1 MLLMG
6 DDTEIEDVLLVTF
19 LASIF
24 LIDST
29 VGFVISACVTLIHI

>member
-1 MLLMG
+1 MG
-6 DDTEIEDVLLVTF
+6 DDMEIEDILLIAF

-24 LIDST
+24 LIGST